1 MNLKG
6 ELTVGKAFKK
16 YITVLLYWCVLSV
29 LLGAVCGIIGALF
42 AKSLSAV
49 TFARAQNQWFVWLL
63 PIAGVI
69 SVAIYKLCR
78 VTGIGTNCVFESVKT
93 ERNVSILLAPAVFIG
108 TCLTHLCGGSVGRE
122 GAALQMGGSISAA
135 FVRIFRLNED
145 GRHILSVCGMAALFS
160 AVFGTPIG
168 AFVFAIEVVRMGRS
182 FFKAV
187 LPVLLS
193 SVTAFSVSQLLKV
206 HPERFLLEQIPQL
219 SLGLLW
225 KFVLIA
231 VLGGGV
237 SIIFCESLRISGKV
251 FKKIFKN
258 EFLRIIAGGIIIA
271 LLTYLVGNHDY
282 NGGGIEQIEG
292 IFAGDTVK
300 YETFLLKIIF
310 TAITIGAG
318 FKGGE
323 IIPTLFIGATFG
335 GAAAYLLGI
344 APAFGAAIGMAA
356 LFAGV
361 TNCPIATVVLCAE
374 MFSGEG
380 IIYIAVAAVISFL
393 VSGNIGL
400 YTNEKFS
407 FLKFKHNSE
416 V

>member
-1 MNLKG
+1 M
-6 ELTVGKAFKK
+6 GKAFKK
-16 YITVLLYWCVLSV
+16 YITVLLYWSVLSV

-49 TFARAQNQWFVWLL
+49 TFVRAQNQWFVWLL

-78 VTGIGTNCVFESVKT
+78 VTGYGTNCVFESVKT
-93 ERNVSILLAPAVFIG
+93 EKNVPMLLAPAVFVG
-108 TCLTHLCGGSVGRE
+108 TCLTHLCGGSAGRE

-135 FVRIFRLNED
+135 FGRMFRLNED
-145 GRHILSVCGMAALFS
+145 GRHIISVCGMAALFS

-168 AFVFAIEVVRMGRS
+168 AFVFAIEVVRIGRS
-182 FFKAV
+182 FLRAV

-193 SVTAFSVSQLLKV
+193 SVTAFAVSRLLNA

-225 KFVLIA
+225 KFILIA

-237 SIIFCESLRISGKV
+237 SIIFCEALRISGKV
-251 FKKIFKN
+251 FKKFLKN
-258 EFLRIIAGGIIIA
+258 EFLSIMAGGIIIA
-271 LLTYLVGNHDY
+271 LLTYLVGSNDY

-300 YETFLLKIIF
+300 YEAFFLKIIF

-323 IIPTLFIGATFG
+323 IIPTLFIGAAFG

-361 TNCPIATVVLCAE
+361 TNCPIATVALCAE
-374 MFSGEG
+374 MFSGNG

-393 VSGNIGL
+393 VSGNISL

>member
-1 MNLKG
+1 M
-6 ELTVGKAFKK
+6 GKAFKK